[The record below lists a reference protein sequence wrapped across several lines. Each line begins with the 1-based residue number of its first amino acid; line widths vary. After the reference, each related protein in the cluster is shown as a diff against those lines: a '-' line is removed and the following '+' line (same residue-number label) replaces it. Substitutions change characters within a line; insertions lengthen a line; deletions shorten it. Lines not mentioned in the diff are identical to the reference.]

1 MLTLPNRTRRN
12 ELRDTQ
18 LNETNKREKEREK
31 IREKN
36 SSRTKKELTA
46 IVSGFG
52 CFFLLRFAIV
62 IKKKRRNNSCERK
75 IRIRSIEKESKR
87 TSAYSR
93 THNSTEPN
101 RPICTDAKFT

>member
-62 IKKKRRNNSCERK
+62 IKKKDET
-75 IRIRSIEKESKR
+75 IRVNEKFAFGR
-87 TSAYSR
+87 
-93 THNSTEPN
+93 
-101 RPICTDAKFT
+101 

>member
-36 SSRTKKELTA
+36 SNRTKKELTA

-62 IKKKRRNNSCERK
+62 IKKKDET
-75 IRIRSIEKESKR
+75 IRVNEKFAFGR
-87 TSAYSR
+87 
-93 THNSTEPN
+93 
-101 RPICTDAKFT
+101 